1 MGVIAMNDSE
11 FSQLINHYFQND
23 YRERGKMK
31 WNGFFLSDHTATLKK
46 DDQIRHTNTEKL
58 PAISLD
64 VAQNKLRQAF
74 VNYDSVTVQQNI
86 INTKRQFVPNV
97 TGLVNGFSDLGVYIN
112 QELIPFETIR
122 TVIVNVLLS

>member
-1 MGVIAMNDSE
+1 
-11 FSQLINHYFQND
+11 
-23 YRERGKMK
+23 MK

-112 QELIPFETIR
+112 QALIPFETIR
-122 TVIVNVLLS
+122 TVIVNDHS

>member
-64 VAQNKLRQAF
+64 VARQRLRQAF

-122 TVIVNVLLS
+122 TVIVNDHS

>member
-1 MGVIAMNDSE
+1 MNDSE

-122 TVIVNVLLS
+122 TVIVNDHS

>member
-1 MGVIAMNDSE
+1 MNDSE

-112 QELIPFETIR
+112 QALIPFETIR
-122 TVIVNVLLS
+122 TVIVNDHS

>member
-122 TVIVNVLLS
+122 TVIVNDHS

>member
-1 MGVIAMNDSE
+1 MNDSE

-58 PAISLD
+58 PAVSLD
-64 VAQNKLRQAF
+64 VAQQRLRQAF

-122 TVIVNVLLS
+122 TVIVNDHS